1 MPIITSLPVILQNG
15 TTADASQVMANFNAI
30 VNAVNANAAKS
41 GVNSDI
47 TNITALTVALS
58 VPQGGTGQQAL
69 SANCVVVGE
78 GSNGFN
84 AVGPGTVGQALVSNG
99 SGSDPSFQTINSVP
113 SGGSIWW
120 PQATPPAGW
129 LEAAGQSTAG
139 FPNLIAIYGA
149 TLPDMRGEFTRGW
162 DHGRGLDPNAPAL
175 LQAVADQFA
184 THTHVNT
191 LTDPQHFHG
200 GGAMASGSDP
210 GFPYNQAAGHSTSNC
225 VNNGGPFTSAMST
238 DTRATGITITNVAAG
253 GTETAPK
260 YVAWMFII
268 KT

>member
-113 SGGSIWW
+113 SGGGIWW

-191 LTDPQHFHG
+191 LTDPGHSHTINQATNSVSG
-200 GGAMASGSDP
+200 SGDTVWDPTVGGAPFGGTAS
-210 GFPYNQAAGHSTSNC
+210 NTTS
-225 VNNGGPFTSAMST
+225 
-238 DTRATGITITNVAAG
+238 ITITNAATG

-260 YVAWMFII
+260 YMAWMFII